1 MMKQPIQRS
10 SLSQMFFKI
19 GVLKNFAKFTRKHL
33 CKDVA
38 RLKACNFVKKRLQH
52 RHFLVKFAKF
62 SKTPLLTASEFC
74 IDGCVTIV
82 SNIRC
87 ISNQCIKVS
96 MYDPQYYVAFI
107 PRSCPTQ
114 LVNGSSKKMLAH
126 ALLSLLVFKHG
137 IIFDFFFFM
146 SFFFLMVQ

>member
-1 MMKQPIQRS
+1 MMKQPIHRS

-38 RLKACNFVKKRLQH
+38 GLKACNFVKKRLQH
-52 RHFLVKFAKF
+52 RRFLVKFAKF
-62 SKTPLLTASEFC
+62 SKTPPPTASEFC

-87 ISNQCIKVS
+87 ISNQYIKVS
-96 MYDPQYYVAFI
+96 MYDQQYYVAFI
-107 PRSCPTQ
+107 PRQCPTQ
-114 LVNGSSKKMLAH
+114 LINRSSKNMLAH
-126 ALLSLLVFKHG
+126 ALLSLLVFKHR
-137 IIFDFFFFM
+137 IIFFFFM
-146 SFFFLMVQ
+146 CNKYLLMVQ

>member
-1 MMKQPIQRS
+1 MKQPIQRS

-62 SKTPLLTASEFC
+62 SKTPLRPASEFC

-96 MYDPQYYVAFI
+96 MYDP
-107 PRSCPTQ
+107 
-114 LVNGSSKKMLAH
+114 
-126 ALLSLLVFKHG
+126 
-137 IIFDFFFFM
+137 
-146 SFFFLMVQ
+146 